1 MTGRTSKISQWG
13 IGAPMDTSDHVAI
26 LMCTFNGAAFL
37 EAQLASI
44 EQQTHTNWSLW
55 ISDDG
60 SSDDTVQIIERF
72 ASKVGS
78 ERVHLMGGPGQ
89 GFANNFFSLMGKV
102 PITCASYFAFADQDD
117 VWLALKLA
125 SAMTVLK
132 PYQDQMALYAGPTI
146 YIDEHNQ
153 VLGHSSVFLKPA
165 SFANALV
172 QSIGGGNTMMINHS
186 AFALICRFL
195 PKVPLVSHDW
205 WMYILLSAFG
215 AQLVYDR
222 NPWVQYRQH
231 GANAMGMNTSW
242 PQKWRRIKKL
252 WAGDFRAW
260 NDQHVLVLQSIC
272 SHLAPSAQNTLEQFA
287 SARQASLIERIWKM
301 RQAGVYR
308 QTTLGNLGLWFAIFT
323 RRI

>member
-37 EAQLASI
+37 ETQLASI

-132 PYQDQMALYAGPTI
+132 P
-146 YIDEHNQ
+146 
-153 VLGHSSVFLKPA
+153 
-165 SFANALV
+165 
-172 QSIGGGNTMMINHS
+172 
-186 AFALICRFL
+186 
-195 PKVPLVSHDW
+195 
-205 WMYILLSAFG
+205 
-215 AQLVYDR
+215 
-222 NPWVQYRQH
+222 
-231 GANAMGMNTSW
+231 
-242 PQKWRRIKKL
+242 
-252 WAGDFRAW
+252 
-260 NDQHVLVLQSIC
+260 
-272 SHLAPSAQNTLEQFA
+272 
-287 SARQASLIERIWKM
+287 
-301 RQAGVYR
+301 
-308 QTTLGNLGLWFAIFT
+308 
-323 RRI
+323 

>member
-1 MTGRTSKISQWG
+1 MTSQTSKINREDVGVSMG
-13 IGAPMDTSDHVAI
+13 VSDHVAI

-37 EAQLASI
+37 ENQLASI
-44 EQQTHTNWSLW
+44 EQQTHGNWSVW

-60 SSDDTVQIIERF
+60 SSDDTFQIIEHF
-72 ASKVGS
+72 ASRVGS
-78 ERVHLMGGPGQ
+78 ERVHFLRGPGQ
-89 GFANNFFSLMGKV
+89 GFANNFFSLIAKV
-102 PITCASYFAFADQDD
+102 PATSASYFAFADQDD
-117 VWLALKLA
+117 IWLAPKLA

-132 PYQDQMALYAGPTI
+132 PHQDHMALYAGPTI

-153 VLGHSSVFLKPA
+153 VLGHSAVFLKPA
-165 SFANALV
+165 CFANALV
-172 QSIGGGNTMMINHS
+172 QSIGGGNTMMINQP

-195 PKVPLVSHDW
+195 PTVPLVSHDW
-205 WMYILLSAFG
+205 WMYIVLSAFG
-215 AQLVYDR
+215 AQLVYDK

-231 GANAMGMNTSW
+231 RTNAMGMNTSW

-260 NDQHVLVLQSIC
+260 NDQHVLVLQGMS
-272 SHLAPSAQNTLEQFA
+272 SHLTPLAQKTLEQFA
-287 SARQASLIERIWKM
+287 SARQASLIWRIWKM
-301 RQAGVYR
+301 RQAKVYR